1 MKKRVVGGLMNRLAA
16 IAVCVLAVCPIFA
29 QERAGSDQPAIEKI
43 IENWNRGWQTKNAN
57 LAAQDYSNDADWTNA
72 FGMKRKG
79 QAEIEKLLTEVFS
92 LQFVMAGESKPVEQ
106 SIKFVRPD
114 VAFAVTRV
122 ERVGQRTPT
131 GEVLAPRQTSHLR
144 LFLKSGASW
153 KIVSHLISDA
163 RDPER
168 RDH

>member
-1 MKKRVVGGLMNRLAA
+1 MNRIAA
-16 IAVCVLAVCPIFA
+16 IGVCILAVCPIFA
-29 QERAGSDQPAIEKI
+29 QERSGNDQPAIEQI
-43 IENWNRGWQTKNAN
+43 IEHWNLGWQTKNAN
-57 LAAQDYSNDADWTNA
+57 LASQDYSNDADWTNA

-79 QAEIEKLLTEVFS
+79 QAEIQKFLTEVFS
-92 LQFVMAGESKPVEQ
+92 LPFVMAGESKTVEQ
-106 SIKFVRPD
+106 SIRFVRPD

-131 GEVLAPRQTSHLR
+131 GDTMAARQTSHLR
-144 LFLKSGASW
+144 LFVKSGAAW
-153 KIVSHLISDA
+153 KIVSHLVSDA